1 MQGSDIT
8 YIIPERSDINK
19 FWCDITCGYDITYI
33 IPERSDIAYIIPGW
47 CDISYITPHICHV
60 PQKTSMGFEPGTL

>member
-19 FWCDITCGYDITYI
+19 FWSDITLGSDITYI
-33 IPERSDIAYIIPGW
+33 IPERSDIDKIW
-47 CDISYITPHICHV
+47 CDI
-60 PQKTSMGFEPGTL
+60 M